1 MKNAV
6 VSVKAAT
13 VIVAP
18 REHRGADCAA
28 VAVAIIGVTSAA
40 SIAIALPYLQEN
52 LPIRKSGAM
61 EHREADVLASV
72 GPRLRALRRARG
84 TTLGVLAAETGLTAS
99 TLSRLE
105 NGKLRPTLEQLLPLA
120 RAHGVPLDDL
130 VAAPPTGD
138 PRIHLRPVRRFGL
151 TVIPL
156 TRRAG
161 GIQAYKVIYPPA
173 GRAATLKPQ
182 THDGY
187 EWFYVLNG
195 SVRFVLGEQEFQ
207 LGIGE
212 AAEFDTHVPHWIGSA
227 DSQPAE
233 LLTLFGAQGQRAH
246 LSPAQNRNPHP

>member
-1 MKNAV
+1 M
-6 VSVKAAT
+6 
-13 VIVAP
+13 
-18 REHRGADCAA
+18 ADMGDSEAA
-28 VAVAIIGVTSAA
+28 V
-40 SIAIALPYLQEN
+40 
-52 LPIRKSGAM
+52 
-61 EHREADVLASV
+61 LAGV

-84 TTLGVLAAETGLTAS
+84 TTLGDLAAQTGLTAS

-151 TVIPL
+151 TIIPL

-161 GIQAYKVIYPPA
+161 GVQAYKVIYPPV
-173 GRAATLKPQ
+173 GRSATMKPQ

-195 SVRFVLGEQEFQ
+195 TIRFVLGEQEFQ
-207 LGIGE
+207 LGTGE
-212 AAEFDTHVPHWIGSA
+212 AAEFDTQVPHWIGSA
-227 DSQPAE
+227 GSRSAE
-233 LLTLFGAQGQRAH
+233 VLTLFGAQGERVH
-246 LSPAQNRNPHP
+246 LAPARTRHS